1 LDIAIKKLSDMD
13 QELKNQYS
21 LTSGLDSGTVM
32 ESRDLVSVSRPVS
45 WGLGLEGIR
54 SRSRRI

>member
-1 LDIAIKKLSDMD
+1 MD